1 MEDRRY
7 HPRRKMNC
15 SICLSNEHFGPIKG
29 NIRNMSEN
37 GVLVEVATS
46 SDFSPGMLFEAKVLD
61 PDWDQTL
68 PPLMMKVVR
77 VDKDD
82 IALEFII

>member
-1 MEDRRY
+1 
-7 HPRRKMNC
+7 
-15 SICLSNEHFGPIKG
+15 
-29 NIRNMSEN
+29 MSES

-77 VDKDD
+77 VERDG
-82 IALEFII
+82 IALEFIV